1 LACNHQPI
9 HSRLNAREALVARS
23 ILRTLLVSGAAV
35 GVMATAGAC
44 SCSVGSSSHAVSKN
58 DVAGQI
64 SAKMTDPAGL
74 KPESVTCPNDLAA
87 KVGAQLDCTMKSNGK
102 SYDVNVTVTS
112 VNGSDV
118 KFDMVQKIDK
128 SQVASDISA
137 KLTDGAGNKP
147 DSVTCPD
154 SLLAKVGA
162 QLNCTMSVRGQTYN
176 VNVTVTSVSG
186 TSVKYDMVDKVAA
199 VISNKVTPLLGVTP
213 DKVTCP
219 DNLKGTEGATLRCQV
234 STEGKNYGATVTVT
248 DVDAGDVSFNI
259 LLDNQPS

>member
-1 LACNHQPI
+1 VI
-9 HSRLNAREALVARS
+9 RS
-23 ILRTLLVSGAAV
+23 ALRTTLVSGAAV
-35 GVMATAGAC
+35 GLMATAGAC
-44 SCSVGSSSHAVSKN
+44 SCSVGSKSNAVSKD
-58 DVAGQI
+58 DVASQI

-87 KVGAQLDCTMKSNGK
+87 KVGAQLDCTMKSNGQ
-102 SYDVNVTVTS
+102 SYAVNVTVTS

-128 SQVASDISA
+128 AQIANDISA

-147 DSVTCPD
+147 DSVSCPD
-154 SLLAKVGA
+154 NLLAKVGA
-162 QLNCTMSVRGQTYN
+162 QLNCTMNAKNQTYN

-186 TSVKYDMVDKVAA
+186 TSVKYDMVETVDKDKVAG

-213 DKVTCP
+213 DSVTCP
-219 DNLKGTEGATLRCQV
+219 DNLKGVEGATLRCQV
-234 STEGKNYGATVTVT
+234 NTAGKTYGATVTVT
-248 DVDAGDVSFNI
+248 NVDAGDVSFDI